1 MLTVTLSANHW
12 YIYICSCHRLHTV
25 QTLLHSVTYHIQ
37 MTCLYPDCIRRR
49 GWWGWC
55 HRPDS
60 CQANDC
66 NSQVTLTKGWW
77 CWNLLT
83 ASKHSHIKKL
93 NIERKA
99 KRSCNIKKCLFFF
112 SYPWFAEMYIAS
124 IYSTNWVEEA
134 HLIGETCEK
143 QGIVFW
149 NYRKRCR
156 KINSWAN
163 LQDEPTL
170 CQYA

>member
-12 YIYICSCHRLHTV
+12 YTYICSCHRLHTV

-112 SYPWFAEMYIAS
+112 ISMVCRNVHCQHLFHQLGWRSSFNWRDLWKTGNCVLKLQEEM
-124 IYSTNWVEEA
+124 
-134 HLIGETCEK
+134 
-143 QGIVFW
+143 
-149 NYRKRCR
+149 
-156 KINSWAN
+156 
-163 LQDEPTL
+163 
-170 CQYA
+170 